1 MLSQGIANSM
11 ALTSVRVVA
20 QEGAKMAL
28 GYRAVLATVATDA
41 NRDLILD
48 ILRIWATKKKRFPEL
63 PPTGTVENNTGA
75 TLTAS
80 SYRSEES
87 VGLRWELAEDWNI
100 PDNRP
105 YVIGST
111 HRAIMHITIV
121 RAGEKLWLWIDVDSP
136 MLTIRDSSGETRTEI
151 HASGTPAFVSKV
163 LESVDMQDGL
173 AKPLPG
179 FQIVPTDSSVGELVE
194 IVEDDNRV
202 GAVFVTAPP
211 FDVSVESWRQQSD
224 ARVYAM
230 QGLGIGYVLTREAHA
245 EFNRLAAFGHWVP
258 AGGMRTFLPGARLG
272 DPEDSFAHKL
282 MHPSTLR
289 DSDERRVRRILRR
302 AQIQRL
308 ANLRLP
314 NVLRDAD
321 YEFLR
326 MRRLRP
332 FEVLHEVD
340 SGSLETEHLD
350 TSQLVAELRTRLAE
364 AEQMALHAIDENLN
378 LVQERDD
385 ARFEAEL
392 ERLDAETYYT
402 RYSTT
407 SREVDKLKKQIS
419 FLQSHVITLGGA
431 TPEVFATP
439 EEAPED
445 YPGTFVELVE
455 RVSQLPGV
463 QFTGSKDGVAE
474 LDEHSSLG
482 EAVVAKA
489 WDAFLTFDAY
499 VKARQEGEFDQS
511 LSHYITHASHG
522 HLVRI
527 GKVVWSEG
535 ETVRASPKYRKQ
547 RTFPVDPSVD
557 SDGEMMMVAHVKLSN
572 LTGVAPRIYFEDTY
586 SAVNYVTVGYVG
598 VHLDNTLTN

>member
-1 MLSQGIANSM
+1 M
-11 ALTSVRVVA
+11 ALPGVRVVA
-20 QEGAKMAL
+20 QKGVNMAL
-28 GYRAVLATVATDA
+28 GYRAALATVATDE

-48 ILRIWATKKKRFPEL
+48 ILRIWATNKKRFPEL
-63 PPTGTVENNTGA
+63 PPTGTVENKTGA

-87 VGLRWELAEDWNI
+87 VGLRWELAEDWDI

-105 YVIGST
+105 SVIGST
-111 HRAIMHITIV
+111 HRAVMHITIV
-121 RAGEKLWLWIDVDSP
+121 RAGRKLWLWIDVDSP

-179 FQIVPTDSSVGELVE
+179 FQIVPTASSVGELVK

-211 FDVSVESWRQQSD
+211 YDVSAESWREQSD

-230 QGLGIGYVLTREAHA
+230 QGLGIGYVLTRDAHT
-245 EFNRLAAFGHWVP
+245 EFNRVAAFGHSVP

-308 ANLRLP
+308 ANIRLP
-314 NVLRDAD
+314 EVLRDAD

-332 FEVLHEVD
+332 FDVLHQVD
-340 SGSLETEHLD
+340 SGHLETEDRD
-350 TSQLVAELRTRLAE
+350 TNQIVAELRTRLAE
-364 AEQMALHAIDENLN
+364 AEQMALTAIDENLN

-385 ARFEAEL
+385 ARFEADL

-402 RYSTT
+402 RYSTS

-419 FLQSHVITLGGA
+419 FLQSQVITLGGA
-431 TPEVFATP
+431 TPEVFAAP
-439 EEAPED
+439 EEAAD
-445 YPGTFVELVE
+445 YPGTFVELIE
-455 RVSQLPGV
+455 RASELSGV
-463 QFTGSKDGVAE
+463 QFTGSKDEVAE

-499 VKARQEGEFDQS
+499 AKARQQGEFDQS

-547 RTFPVDPSVD
+547 RTFPVDRRVNK
-557 SDGEMMMVAHVKLSN
+557 DGEMMMVAHVKLSN
-572 LTGVAPRIYFEDTY
+572 LTGVAPRIYFDDTY
-586 SAVNYVTVGYVG
+586 SAVKYVTVGYVG